1 MTMLDLSAVAKLEK
15 NKIASTGAWLVL
27 LEIQFQGATI
37 RIVNNTE
44 NIEWPS
50 GSGQVWVAFPFELGE
65 VNENDKGELPQLTL
79 KVSNAN
85 LAVQPYVEQYAGG
98 SDAMVTLRVVHSEH
112 LDLATPEIEEYFMVK
127 KTSVDALWVTF
138 TLGPDYTMTQ
148 RVPPWRYMKN
158 FCPFPFKGIR
168 CGYNGPATE
177 CNKTLK
183 RCRELGNSVRF
194 GGEPGIPGV
203 PTYI

>member
-1 MTMLDLSAVAKLEK
+1 MLDLSAVAKLEK
-15 NKIASTGAWLVL
+15 NKISSTGVWLVL

-37 RIVNNTE
+37 KICNNNE

-50 GSGQVWVAFPFELGE
+50 GSGQTWVAFPFELGE

-79 KVSNAN
+79 KVSN
-85 LAVQPYVEQYAGG
+85 VTRTIQQYIEQYAGG
-98 SDAMVTLRVVHSEH
+98 TDAMVILRVVHSEH
-112 LDLATPEIEEYFMVK
+112 LDLTTPEIEEYFMIK
-127 KTSVDALWVTF
+127 KTTTDAYWATF

-148 RVPPWRYMKN
+148 RVPPDKYMKN
-158 FCPFPFKGIR
+158 FCPFPFGKIK
-168 CGYNGPATE
+168 CGYSGTGGP
-177 CNKTLK
+177 CNHTLAS
-183 RCRELGNSVRF
+183 CRELGNSHRF